1 MGGINRERKN
11 STSKGSSSFKRT
23 LIYTRPEEKTLHS
36 SISPISQIG
45 L

>member
-1 MGGINRERKN
+1 MGCINRERKN

-23 LIYTRPEEKTLHS
+23 LIYTHPQEKTS
-36 SISPISQIG
+36 RSRISPISQTG